1 MIIIGIDPGT
11 AILGYGIVEYQG
23 NKFRTLAYGT
33 ITNKTSVP
41 MPEKLHEIYNKVT
54 GLISEFN
61 PEVLAMEKLFFNN
74 NVTTAMTVSQAR
86 GVVTLASCQTG
97 VDFYEYT
104 PLQVKQAV
112 VGYGKAEKKQVQ
124 HMVKVILNLE
134 KIPQP
139 DDAADA
145 LAVAICHAHS
155 GNINKMI
162 GRG

>member
-33 ITNKTSVP
+33 INNKSTVP
-41 MPEKLHEIYNKVT
+41 MPEKLNEIYNKVR
-54 GLISEFN
+54 GLISEYT
-61 PEVLAMEKLFFNN
+61 PAVLAMEKLFFNN
-74 NVTTAMTVSQAR
+74 NVTTAMMVSEAR
-86 GVVTLASCQTG
+86 GVVTLAACQTG
-97 VDFYEYT
+97 IDFFEYT

-112 VGYGKAEKKQVQ
+112 VGYGRAEKKQVQ
-124 HMVKVILNLE
+124 QMVKVILNLE
-134 KIPQP
+134 KVPHP

-145 LAVAICHAHS
+145 LAIAICHAHS
-155 GNINKMI
+155 GKINNMI